1 MDFARQGL
9 YLHFQCNSL
18 CFSDSFF
25 FFQVRQIF
33 FPPWGPKDWTAFLQ
47 TSFSF
52 GLRSTN
58 HEEALAGWWP
68 RKWWMSMELYPLSV
82 SSPLL
87 LCKFLLRSQKQPT
100 KFHNKQ
106 TKRENF
112 LKYPALLHS
121 NYFFS
126 PDIFCRISA
135 VLIEIFLFNILM
147 ICLLLPW
154 PKMCVSRKMTFFLN
168 RRKKGRKWWFLRH
181 FNAFFFFWAMFRI
194 WFGHKINQ
202 NLLPSWFWRG
212 IFVSSPSLVLLKFS
226 HYLKKHPSTFLHIP
240 SHEIFC
246 YMHISLAVDTKI
258 CPASVSSDKG
268 YDLVLHMASR
278 ASAELQATPHAL
290 CADFRAQL
298 CDWGI
303 YGLVRK

>member
-1 MDFARQGL
+1 MKRLLQGDDL
-9 YLHFQCNSL
+9 VRGEWVWSCTHCLFPHPCCCANS
-18 CFSDSFF
+18 CF
-25 FFQVRQIF
+25 VL
-33 FPPWGPKDWTAFLQ
+33 K
-47 TSFSF
+47 
-52 GLRSTN
+52 N
-58 HEEALAGWWP
+58 
-68 RKWWMSMELYPLSV
+68 
-82 SSPLL
+82 
-87 LCKFLLRSQKQPT
+87 SQQNFT
-100 KFHNKQ
+100 INKQ
-106 TKRENF
+106 KENF

-126 PDIFCRISA
+126 PDIFLQDISCLNRNIP
-135 VLIEIFLFNILM
+135 VQYFNDMSIVTLTQDV
-147 ICLLLPW
+147 CFQ
-154 PKMCVSRKMTFFLN
+154 KNDFFFLN

-194 WFGHKINQ
+194 WFGHKINR

-240 SHEIFC
+240 SREIFC